1 MICLIWTNLIKYA
14 LSVEEGLAV
23 LELLEAVVVWVLAN
37 VVAQF
42 LSLLN
47 QVFGHLFVHLFK
59 HLVHLG

>member
-1 MICLIWTNLIKYA
+1 MICLIGTNLIKYA
-14 LSVEEGLAV
+14 LSVEEGFAV
-23 LELLEAVVVWVLAN
+23 LELFEAVVVWVLAN